1 MDWIEIA
8 RNVLIVFAGGVAI
21 AVLLWQGHL
30 WWIERQERKDRE
42 RMEER
47 YWQEV
52 TDEAL
57 DEAEAILKEIQ
68 R

>member
-1 MDWIEIA
+1 MDWIEIS
-8 RNVLIVFAGGVAI
+8 RNVLTFIAGVIAI
-21 AVLLWQGHL
+21 AILAREAHV
-30 WWIERQERKDRE
+30 WWLNRQERKAIE

-47 YWQEV
+47 YWQEM
-52 TDEAL
+52 TEDAL